1 MGMPSRVGQPACQPV
16 SERVEVPRARMI
28 PLAPQKFGSQFTGD
42 QETHDAYERV
52 RNLLSHEVP
61 TGGCSRLRPRCG
73 PM

>member
-1 MGMPSRVGQPACQPV
+1 
-16 SERVEVPRARMI
+16 MI